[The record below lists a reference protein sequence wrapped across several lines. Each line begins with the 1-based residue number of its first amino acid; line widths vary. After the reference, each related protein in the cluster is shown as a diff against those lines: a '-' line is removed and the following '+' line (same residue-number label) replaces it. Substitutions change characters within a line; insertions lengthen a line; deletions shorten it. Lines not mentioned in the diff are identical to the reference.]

1 MSKKVA
7 ITSEFF
13 GKFSDEAFKILEEN
27 GLEVIPNRYDKYLDK
42 EEEIISLIKDAN
54 AVICDLEKISK
65 NVIDQSPNLEIIARR
80 GVGTDSVAVDYA
92 DKKGIEVARTLGVVE
107 KPVAELVMSY
117 ILSISRQIMPLNQ
130 SMHQGQWNKILAHSV
145 DGKTIGIIGMGNIG
159 QEITRKAQA
168 FDMDVIYFDVD
179 RKEELEEELGI
190 EYQELEQLF
199 KNSDVITLH
208 VPSNEHTENLI
219 DYQAMK
225 KMKKSPILIN
235 TARGPVV
242 NNKDLKRAL
251 KEGLVSYAA
260 VDVFDEEPKTD
271 SELKNCE
278 NAILTPHVGTF
289 TEEIFIKMDVLAA
302 ENVVEHFKKQISV

>member
-13 GKFSDEAFKILEEN
+13 GKFSDEAVKILKEN
-27 GLEVIPNRYDKYLDK
+27 GLEVISNRYDKYLDQ
-42 EEEIISLIKDAN
+42 EEEIISLTKGAD
-54 AVICDLEKISK
+54 AVICDLEKISE

-92 DKKGIEVARTLGVVE
+92 EEKGIKVARTLGVVE
-107 KPVAELVMSY
+107 KPVAELVMTY
-117 ILSISRQIMPLNQ
+117 ILNISRQIMPLNK
-130 SMHQGQWNKILAHSV
+130 SMHQGDWNKILAHSV

-190 EYQELEQLF
+190 EYKKLGQLF
-199 KNSDVITLH
+199 KNSDIITLH
-208 VPSNEHTENLI
+208 VPLNEQTKNLV
-219 DYQAMK
+219 DYEAMT
-225 KMKKSPILIN
+225 KMEKSPILIN

-242 NNKDLKRAL
+242 NNKDLKKAL
-251 KEGLVSYAA
+251 DEGLVSYAA
-260 VDVFDEEPKTD
+260 VDVFVEEPKTD
-271 SELKNCE
+271 SVLKDCE
-278 NAILTPHVGTF
+278 NVILTPHVGTF
-289 TEEIFIKMDVLAA
+289 TEEIFIKMDVMAA
-302 ENVVEHFKKQISV
+302 ENVVEYFKG

>member
-42 EEEIISLIKDAN
+42 EEEIVSLTKDAN
-54 AVICDLEKISK
+54 AVICDLEKISES
-65 NVIDQSPNLEIIARR
+65 VIDQSPNLEIIARR

-92 DKKGIEVARTLGVVE
+92 EEKGIKVARTLGVVE
-107 KPVAELVMSY
+107 KPVAELVMSF
-117 ILSISRQIMPLNQ
+117 ILNISRQIMPLNK
-130 SMHQGQWNKILAHSV
+130 SMHQGNWNKILAHSV

-168 FDMDVIYFDVD
+168 FDMNVIYFDVD
-179 RKEELEEELGI
+179 RKKDLEADLGI
-190 EYQELEQLF
+190 KYQELEQLY

-208 VPSNEHTENLI
+208 VPLNDHTENLI

-225 KMKKSPILIN
+225 QMEKSPILIN

-242 NNKDLKRAL
+242 NNKDLKKAL
-251 KEGLVSYAA
+251 AEGVISYAA
-260 VDVFDEEPKTD
+260 VDVFDKEPKTD
-271 SELKNCE
+271 SVLKDSDNV
-278 NAILTPHVGTF
+278 ILTPHVGTF

-302 ENVVEHFKKQISV
+302 ENVVEHLVD

>member
-13 GKFSDEAFKILEEN
+13 GKFSNEAFEILAEN
-27 GLEVIPNRYDKYLDK
+27 GLEVIPNSYDKYLDK
-42 EEEIISLIKDAN
+42 EEEIISLTSNAN

-92 DKKGIEVARTLGVVE
+92 EEKGIKVARTLGVVE

-117 ILSISRQIMPLNQ
+117 ILNISRQIMPLNK
-130 SMHQGQWNKILAHSV
+130 SMHQGNWDKILAHSI
-145 DGKTIGIIGMGNIG
+145 DGKKLGIIGMGNIG
-159 QEITRKAQA
+159 KEITRKAQA
-168 FDMDVIYFDVD
+168 FDMNIIYYDVD
-179 RKEELEEELGI
+179 RKKSLEQELGI
-190 EYQELEQLF
+190 EYQELGQLF
-199 KNSDVITLH
+199 ENSDVITLH
-208 VPSNEHTENLI
+208 VPLNEHTENLI
-219 DYQAMK
+219 DYEAML

-242 NNKDLKRAL
+242 NNEDLKRAL
-251 KEGLVSYAA
+251 EEGLISYAA
-260 VDVFDEEPKTD
+260 VDVFDEEPKTN
-271 SELKNCE
+271 SVLKDTE
-278 NAILTPHVGTF
+278 NVILTPHVGTF

-302 ENVVEHFKKQISV
+302 KNVVEYLKR

>member
-13 GKFSDEAFKILEEN
+13 AKFSDKALKILEEN

-42 EEEIISLIKDAN
+42 EEEIISLTKEAN

-80 GVGTDSVAVDYA
+80 GVGTDSVAVEYA
-92 DKKGIEVARTLGVVE
+92 KEKDIEVARTLGVVE
-107 KPVAELVMSY
+107 KPVSELVMAY
-117 ILSISRQIMPLNQ
+117 ILNISRQIMPLNQ
-130 SMHQGQWNKILAHSV
+130 SMHQGEWNKILAHSV

-159 QEITRKAQA
+159 KEITRKAQA
-168 FDMDVIYFDVD
+168 FDMDVIYYDVE
-179 RKEELEEELGI
+179 RKEELEKELGI
-190 EYQELEQLF
+190 EYQDFDKLL

-208 VPSNEHTENLI
+208 VPLNKNTKNLI
-219 DYQAMK
+219 DYSAME
-225 KMKKSPILIN
+225 KMDKSPILIN

-242 NNKDLKRAL
+242 NNKDLKKAL
-251 KEGLVSYAA
+251 EEGLVSFAA
-260 VDVFDEEPKTD
+260 IDVFDEEPKTN
-271 SELKNCE
+271 SILKDCKNV
-278 NAILTPHVGTF
+278 ILTPHVGTF

-302 ENVVEHFKKQISV
+302 ENVVNYFK